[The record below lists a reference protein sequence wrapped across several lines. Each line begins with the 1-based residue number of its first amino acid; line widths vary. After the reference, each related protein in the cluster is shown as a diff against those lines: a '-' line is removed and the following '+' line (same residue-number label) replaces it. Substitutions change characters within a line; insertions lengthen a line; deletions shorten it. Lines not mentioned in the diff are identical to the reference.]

1 MLFLR
6 IRSSYFSSFSE
17 VACKNP
23 SVLRFRFLFSFVTFP
38 QLSFFCQLTIS
49 YVFYYCYYSLVDEN
63 QVQLLYSPVSAKFPG
78 NVVLS
83 LVVASVHS
91 ILFACP
97 ILSLAAAFDFLTR
110 SLRAARLYLCSTHTF
125 PKKCNFSSVSLLHP

>member
-17 VACKNP
+17 VACKSL

-49 YVFYYCYYSLVDEN
+49 YVFYCCYYSLVDEN
-63 QVQLLYSPVSAKFPG
+63 QVQLLYSPVSANFQAMSFCQ
-78 NVVLS
+78 S
-83 LVVASVHS
+83 LLLVF
-91 ILFACP
+91 ILFY
-97 ILSLAAAFDFLTR
+97 LLADSF
-110 SLRAARLYLCSTHTF
+110 
-125 PKKCNFSSVSLLHP
+125 FSSRF